1 MSKRGIR
8 PLLAGG
14 LLLGAVTMPSLLLAQ
29 SQTRSYPVSL
39 ELLAPSSGGNRIPT
53 VTLGGW
59 PIVLRLT
66 ANHEIGIGAGFQS
79 GLDFPINGDDG
90 FVVFEEPDDCHAWVS
105 NPFCDANET
114 YVAFSPGVH
123 CEDGLT
129 GGSVPSLA
137 LLSDAGIGAG
147 GLNLAGLFNV
157 VGYELD
163 DTSNHTNVIASLVA
177 PNGFVTQSTVID
189 LCVGAELQP
198 GGPCEGPILA
208 RVGTGPI
215 VDIHQ
220 IHDLLNQNNVAT
232 LRAFVVNGRAPSS
245 FSDLNGDGVIGARD
259 AELAGIQLLSRE
271 VVFRV
276 RTLHQ
281 TGALS
286 TLPLADLDGNGIA
299 SCVNCEICF
308 IFPGECAPGGG
319 GLKPVPR

>member
-1 MSKRGIR
+1 M
-8 PLLAGG
+8 
-14 LLLGAVTMPSLLLAQ
+14 
-29 SQTRSYPVSL
+29 
-39 ELLAPSSGGNRIPT
+39 
-53 VTLGGW
+53 TLGGW
-59 PIVLRLT
+59 PIVLKMT
-66 ANHEIGIGAGFQS
+66 ANREIGIGTSLES
-79 GLDFPINGDDG
+79 GTDFPISDDEA
-90 FVVFEEPDDCHAWVS
+90 FIAFEEPDDCHSWLDEESGCPV
-105 NPFCDANET
+105 NET
-114 YVAFSPGVH
+114 YMAFAPGVH
-123 CEDGLT
+123 FGD
-129 GGSVPSLA
+129 SVSGTVASLA
-137 LLSDAGIGAG
+137 LLSDAGIGAE
-147 GLNLAGLFNV
+147 GLNLARGFNLA
-157 VGYELD
+157 GYELD
-163 DTSNHTNVIASLVA
+163 DTSHHTNVVASLVA
-177 PNGFVTQSTVID
+177 PNGFVTQTAVID
-189 LCVGAELQP
+189 RCVGAELQP
-198 GGPCEGPILA
+198 GGPCEGSLLA

-220 IHDLLNQNNVAT
+220 IHDLLDQNNVAT